1 MKTALARTRFAVPA
15 AVALG
20 GLIGLLVVGGATLP
34 LVAAVAAIAA
44 VVALARS
51 PGWALGVWTLAVTN
65 TIPGA
70 NLDSLHIPGL
80 FQPYDGLMVVL
91 CLAAVYVATTIPR
104 EELRRRLPRWLAV
117 AVVTLVAWWLLALV
131 RTWLYSGV
139 PLRPAALYGRD
150 LLYGG
155 VAAACGAVL
164 LRGRPDI
171 FRALH
176 VMMVGAAIY
185 SLVFVPHVV
194 FGVGG
199 GWIVHPYL
207 QSATDGLIRVY
218 QPSNDL
224 VVAVLPVAL
233 WLALAT
239 RDRSRLAYGCA
250 AALFALQVA
259 LQQTRATYIG
269 VALSLAVATAFV
281 LAYPA
286 YRSLLPKVL
295 VLWSTIGVA
304 ILTLGLVAVSFSG
317 SASAL
322 VLNDNAVYR
331 RILSIPAALGTHA
344 SSGTSGAWAYRLQ
357 LAERLLR
364 LLGHDLLWGMGFLS
378 PAYHYFAALPDGN
391 IRNSDVGA
399 LGTVMVIGVVGLV
412 LVVTPFAG
420 SIMSLVRGSATPFED
435 PADAALVVAF
445 VAFLTGALL
454 SSITLV
460 TLFLGSGPAMSGLF
474 AGCAVALS
482 RQVAVETGGPP
493 VAARDGVAT

>member
-1 MKTALARTRFAVPA
+1 MLARSRFAAPA

-20 GLIGLLVVGGATLP
+20 GLIGLLIVGGATVP
-34 LVAAVAAIAA
+34 LVAAVVAIAA
-44 VVALARS
+44 VVALTMS
-51 PGWALGVWTLAVTN
+51 PGWALGVWALAVTN
-65 TIPGA
+65 TMPGA
-70 NLDSLHIPGL
+70 NLDSLHVPGL

-91 CLAAVYVATTIPR
+91 CVAAAYVAASLPR

-117 AVVTLVAWWLLALV
+117 AVVTLVAWWLIALL
-131 RTWLYSGV
+131 RTWLYSGI

-155 VAAACGAVL
+155 VATACGAVL

-194 FGVGG
+194 FGLGG

-207 QSATDGLIRVY
+207 QAATDGLVRVY

-239 RDRSRLAYGCA
+239 RDRRRRLAYGCA

-269 VALSLAVATAFV
+269 VGLSLVVATVFV
-281 LAYPA
+281 VARPA
-286 YRSLLPKVL
+286 YRSLLPRAVA
-295 VLWSTIGVA
+295 LWSVIGVA
-304 ILTLGLVAVSFSG
+304 ILALGLVAVSFSG

-322 VLNDNAVYR
+322 VLSDNAVYR
-331 RILSIPAALGTHA
+331 RILSIPDALGTH
-344 SSGTSGAWAYRLQ
+344 SSGGASGSWAYRLQ

-378 PAYHYFAALPDGN
+378 PAYHYFTALPDGN
-391 IRNSDVGA
+391 LRNSDVGA
-399 LGTVMVIGVVGLV
+399 LGTVMVIGVIGLV

-420 SIMSLVRGSATPFED
+420 SIVCLVRGSATARED
-435 PADAALVVAF
+435 PADAALVVGL

-474 AGCAVALS
+474 AGCAIALS
-482 RQVAVETGGPP
+482 RQAAAGLSESP
-493 VAARDGVAT
+493 VAARDGVAP